1 MSYLRII
8 LELCW
13 LNWNLG
19 NIEVKENDLM
29 IISCL
34 SEGLIQVQSAR
45 YGLGSCWGYVTNI
58 LRGRCNSRTMCII
71 TAENSIFSDPCEG
84 DVKVLQVEY
93 VCGKFDFFFVFCLW
107 NCFSQLISIKW
118 KQEIFYKIVI

>member
-1 MSYLRII
+1 
-8 LELCW
+8 
-13 LNWNLG
+13 
-19 NIEVKENDLM
+19 M

-93 VCGKFDFFFVFCLW
+93 VCGKFDFFFCVLFVKL
-107 NCFSQLISIKW
+107 FQSINIYQMKARN
-118 KQEIFYKIVI
+118 IL